1 VTESID
7 FLQLHIEY
15 NTNSDTVREAVVQSI
30 KSINALG
37 FEVEQEDGDVYI
49 FCLYEFESFQ
59 HTAESIQEELKL
71 FKDAIFD
78 ATLLHMRQVT
88 SEVLDV

>member
-1 VTESID
+1 MAESID

-15 NTNSDTVREAVVQSI
+15 NTNSDTVREAVVQ
-30 KSINALG
+30 SINALG

-71 FKDAIFD
+71 FKDGIFD